1 LTVPYYVYRYEFG
14 AGTPENPK
22 KVYVGQSCTA
32 ERALIHLSNSSNEQL
47 KEEMKKAKEWP
58 SIEFVKLAYPCLGD
72 LQIAESLLI
81 HVEFYRAEQSE
92 DGSFECLNG
101 RSEAGSGWFKDA
113 KNDQLYTKTIL
124 RALDGDKRA
133 YLKSY
138 PFCNS
143 KNEKIVKKAA
153 RAAFDDGPVGSSL
166 KFLPRA
172 GDRIE
177 FVGREN
183 IRERLEKE
191 EVSGAIIVKISDK
204 TLDQRD
210 PIHLDSTPEEIGD
223 RCLKFWK
230 TPSNELEDVDVLIA
244 VIGAPKFRIIIGAWR
259 IKGYDKLDGIFTAED
274 MGNADFADLRGCV
287 LDSEIRFQQSAPMVM
302 I

>member
-14 AGTPENPK
+14 AGTRENPK
-22 KVYVGQSCTA
+22 KVYVGQSRAA
-32 ERALIHLSNSSNEQL
+32 ERALIHLSDSSNEQL

-81 HVEFYRAEQSE
+81 KVEFYRAEQSKA
-92 DGSFECLNG
+92 FKCLNG

-113 KNDQLYTKTIL
+113 ENDQLYPKTIL
-124 RALDGDKRA
+124 SAPDGDKLA

-143 KNEKIVKKAA
+143 ENGKVVKKAA
-153 RAAFDDGPVGSSL
+153 RAAFKNGHVGSSL

-172 GDRIE
+172 GDPIE
-177 FVGREN
+177 VVGREN
-183 IRERLEKE
+183 IRKRLDEEK
-191 EVSGAIIVKISDK
+191 VSRAIIVKISDK

-210 PIHLDSTPEEIGD
+210 PIHLGSKPKDIGD

-230 TPSNELEDVDVLIA
+230 TPSKELEKVNVLIA
-244 VIGAPKFRIIIGAWR
+244 VIGQPNFRIIIGAWR
-259 IKGYDKLDGIFTAED
+259 ISGYDHSDGIFTAKNVR
-274 MGNADFADLRGCV
+274 NANFAGLRGCV
-287 LDSEIRFQQSAPMVM
+287 LDSKIRFQQSAPMVM